1 MKRKGLAQKYTNKY
15 IRKKEEVEKTVATLF
30 HQTLKHISF
39 PLFKK
44 SGQCEYSGKIES
56 SQSGQTERVRM

>member
-1 MKRKGLAQKYTNKY
+1 MNKKKEEKKRPTARHTNKY
-15 IRKKEEVEKTVATLF
+15 SRKKEEVEKTVATLF

-44 SGQCEYSGKIES
+44 KIRS
-56 SQSGQTERVRM
+56 V